1 MAGHNANAYPED
13 HLYVK
18 SPAETEAVV
27 LAEIEEARIKYD
39 NGTYKTEIAYRHRA
53 GVPDPNPPI
62 EPDPEPEAIVAP
74 PPGDTSGQQAPP
86 APAPAPPPA
95 PRSTKKPSSTKK

>member
-27 LAEIEEARIKYD
+27 LAGIDDARVSYQSSQLE
-39 NGTYKTEIAYRHRA
+39 TERAYRHRA
-53 GVPDPNPPI
+53 GVADPNPPI
-62 EPDPEPEAIVAP
+62 GTPTDADDAPPEPVTEAP
-74 PPGDTSGQQAPP
+74 PAEE